1 MANIIPVRITS
12 RKRIISYSNRHGS
25 HNRQLV
31 SISKQGPPVCKITPK
46 CLVIN
51 ARSIAKPDAASA
63 LIAELSTNDV
73 DICIIPIRGSR
84 RKFSLADLPQWL
96 YLCEKRS

>member
-12 RKRIISYSNRHGS
+12 RNRTISYSNRRGG

-31 SISKQGPPVCKITPK
+31 SISKPGPPVSKITPK

-51 ARSIAKPDAASA
+51 ARSIAKPNAASV
-63 LIAELSTNDV
+63 LNAELSTNDV
-73 DICIIPIRGSR
+73 DICIISESR
-84 RKFSLADLPQWL
+84 LTEKIQSSLICPMAISL
-96 YLCEKRS
+96 